1 MVIVRFVTFDEDLLK
16 PALRGHFFVENMS
29 FPGMFDIFGIVLFNV
44 IILLLD
50 LISINI
56 VSGHEMLII

>member
-1 MVIVRFVTFDEDLLK
+1 MTPPQSSI
-16 PALRGHFFVENMS
+16 GHMLNLSLSLSLFVENMS